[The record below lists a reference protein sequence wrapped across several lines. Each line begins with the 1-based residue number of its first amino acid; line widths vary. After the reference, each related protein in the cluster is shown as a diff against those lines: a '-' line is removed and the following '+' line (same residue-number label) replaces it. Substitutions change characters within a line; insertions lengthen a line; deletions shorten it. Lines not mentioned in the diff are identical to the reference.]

1 MNSSFCLPIVR
12 IRRLPPVTSALCW
25 RETGDVPAAIVV
37 LLVSATGALL
47 GAAAVYRAAIA
58 AAEMDRALL
67 LAALVVLSPCA
78 FALIAAIA
86 EFTRV
91 HSVFIDDATVRF
103 DIHELGRSFEHAEPL
118 DCYQGLLVL
127 DRTRRLFIRN
137 QDHPLTGRRGP
148 VTEFVIV
155 LRHRQ
160 SRALDVELFRAQP
173 SLQTLLSMHR
183 MQDAASGRASAAN
196 AGACAD
202 LVASYRHA
210 LTQLCG
216 QLDKPA
222 LIADAN
228 ERIDEW
234 PVKALDDWLQPPT

>member
-12 IRRLPPVTSALCW
+12 IRRLPPATGALCW

-47 GAAAVYRAAIA
+47 GAAAVYRAATA
-58 AAEMDRALL
+58 AAEIDRALL

-78 FALIAAIA
+78 FALLAAIA
-86 EFTRV
+86 ELTRV
-91 HSVFIDDATVRF
+91 HSVSIDDAAVRL
-103 DIHELGRSFEHAEPL
+103 DIHELGRSFGHAEPR
-118 DCYQGLLVL
+118 DRYQGLLIV

-137 QDHPLTGRRGP
+137 QDRPLTGRRGP

-155 LRHRQ
+155 LRHRE

-173 SLQTLLSMHR
+173 SLETLLSMHR
-183 MQDAASGRASAAN
+183 MQGAASGRASAAN
-196 AGACAD
+196 AGACVD
-202 LVASYRHA
+202 LAASYRHA
-210 LTQLCG
+210 LVQLCA

-222 LIADAN
+222 LIAGAN
-228 ERIDEW
+228 NRIDEW
-234 PVKALDDWLQPPT
+234 PVEALDDWLQPPT